1 MNPNPANPRYL
12 DTGAKSAAWNMAVDE
27 VLLENCRTYL
37 ASGSAARD
45 APFVFRLYAWS
56 PAALTVGRNQSAGR
70 DVFIERLSG
79 EGVDLCRRLTGG
91 RAVLHDREITY
102 SVTGAEAILGG
113 TIEESYRRISEGLA
127 MGLRRLGAPVEFAPP
142 SGRAYASQASCFATT
157 SVWELS
163 IGGRKVAG
171 SAQCREGG
179 AVLQHGSVLLH
190 SPEERLASLL
200 KVRAGGGPSEGGT
213 PAEHAV
219 GLCDVLGREVS
230 YNEASKALRAGMEEV
245 FGPLA
250 EEPLSEAERA
260 RAKEIHVSRYGSS
273 EWTLSRSPSVS
284 S

>member
-1 MNPNPANPRYL
+1 MTPNPLSPRYL

-27 VLLENCRTYL
+27 VLLDNCRAHL
-37 ASGSAARD
+37 ASGAPAGD

-102 SVTGAEAILGG
+102 SITGAGAILGG

-127 MGLRRLGAPVEFAPP
+127 AGLRRLGAPVEFAPP
-142 SGRAYASQASCFATT
+142 SGRAYASQPSCFATT

-179 AVLQHGSVLLH
+179 AVLQHGSILLH

-200 KVRAGGGPSEGGT
+200 KIRAGGGSQ
-213 PAEHAV
+213 AEHAV

-230 YNEASKALRAGMEEV
+230 YGEAAIALRAGMEEV
-245 FGPLA
+245 FGPLV

-260 RAKEIHVSRYGSS
+260 RSGEIHASRYGTS
-273 EWTLSRSPSVS
+273 EWTLGRAAGVS